1 MHNPTCGTLVPA
13 VRHRLRGRRRRSWC
27 SNIFVATQYLFI
39 ANTAWQSRGCQRR
52 WWSSTSTWSIT
63 VWSRFRL

>member
-39 ANTAWQSRGCQRR
+39 SQILRDNR
-52 WWSSTSTWSIT
+52 T
-63 VWSRFRL
+63 VASDGGGAVQAHDRSLFEAGLG